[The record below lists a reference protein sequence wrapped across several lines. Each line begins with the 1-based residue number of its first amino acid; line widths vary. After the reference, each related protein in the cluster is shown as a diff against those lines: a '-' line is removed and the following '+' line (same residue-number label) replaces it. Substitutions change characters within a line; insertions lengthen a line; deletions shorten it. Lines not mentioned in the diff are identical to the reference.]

1 MCVVNKLV
9 LYMKKKSEQQQ
20 CEIEYDSFA
29 LSFLC
34 TFQKDNQLYHHKIFI
49 VYFFIMEK
57 KFSNTNYDYNIHVL
71 FFGYLLWWFKIQDF
85 LDKRIVIIIICG
97 KRKWVFFGNKQITY
111 LYNVYITT
119 LVLVSQTKIYQ
130 YLPKILL
137 SICNKKF
144 FNDVY
149 FFSVKKRRNFL
160 ATLTSS

>member
-49 VYFFIMEK
+49 VYFFIVEK
-57 KFSNTNYDYNIHVL
+57 NSQTLIT
-71 FFGYLLWWFKIQDF
+71 
-85 LDKRIVIIIICG
+85 IIISMFYFLAIYYDDSRFLRQTYSYCYYHLWKKEMG
-97 KRKWVFFGNKQITY
+97 FFGNKQITY

>member
-1 MCVVNKLV
+1 MFYFLAI
-9 LYMKKKSEQQQ
+9 Y
-20 CEIEYDSFA
+20 YDDSR
-29 LSFLC
+29 
-34 TFQKDNQLYHHKIFI
+34 
-49 VYFFIMEK
+49 
-57 KFSNTNYDYNIHVL
+57 
-71 FFGYLLWWFKIQDF
+71 FKIS
-85 LDKRIVIIIICG
+85 LDKRIVIVIIICG